1 MGEQR
6 LRLNLARFQLALAR
20 RHRHGF
26 RDAQLC
32 TNIVKQVIE
41 PFPSGGNVNT
51 RQFSDGEVEG
61 GEVIVPI
68 ERMMWRAVEYLA

>member
-6 LRLNLARFQLALAR
+6 LRLNLARFQVALAR
-20 RHRHGF
+20 RHRPGF

-32 TNIVKQVIE
+32 TNIVKQAIE
-41 PFPSGGNVNT
+41 PFPSGGNVNL
-51 RQFSDGEVEG
+51 RRFSDGEVEG
-61 GEVIVPI
+61 REVNGPI